1 MDAKKAEIVG
11 ELLMEKKALET
22 KMKDFAATIK
32 AASDSDLGP
41 IKAIPH
47 NATTTVQIPVR
58 WLPLLMSQA
67 GVEIQSIEK
76 QISEL

>member
-1 MDAKKAEIVG
+1 MDAKKAEIVCK
-11 ELLMEKKALET
+11 LLMEKKAIET
-22 KMKDFAATIK
+22 KMKDFAAIIK

-47 NATTTVQIPVR
+47 NATTTVQIPAR
-58 WLPLLMSQA
+58 WLPLLMA
-67 GVEIQSIEK
+67 KAEVEIQSIEK

>member
-11 ELLMEKKALET
+11 ELLMEKKTLET
-22 KMKDFAATIK
+22 KMKDFAAIIK

-47 NATTTVQIPVR
+47 NATTTVQIPAR
-58 WLPLLMSQA
+58 WLPLLMTQA
-67 GVEIQSIEK
+67 EVEIQSIEK

>member
-1 MDAKKAEIVG
+1 MDAKKAEIVCK
-11 ELLMEKKALET
+11 LLMEKKATET
-22 KMKDFAATIK
+22 KMKDFAAIIK

-58 WLPLLMSQA
+58 WLPLLMTQA
-67 GVEIQSIEK
+67 EVEIQSIEK

>member
-11 ELLMEKKALET
+11 ELLMEKKAIET

-32 AASDSDLGP
+32 AASDSDIGP

-58 WLPLLMSQA
+58 WLPLLMAQA
-67 GVEIQSIEK
+67 EVEIKGIEK

>member
-1 MDAKKAEIVG
+1 MDAKKAEIVCK
-11 ELLMEKKALET
+11 LLMEKKALET
-22 KMKDFAATIK
+22 KMKDFAAIIK

-41 IKAIPH
+41 IKAIPN

-58 WLPLLMSQA
+58 WLPLLMTQA
-67 GVEIQSIEK
+67 EVEIQSIEK